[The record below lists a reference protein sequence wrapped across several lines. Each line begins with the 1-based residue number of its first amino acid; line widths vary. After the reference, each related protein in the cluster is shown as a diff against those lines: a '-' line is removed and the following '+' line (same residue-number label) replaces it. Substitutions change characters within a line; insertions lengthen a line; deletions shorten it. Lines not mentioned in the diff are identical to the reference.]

1 MSPSRSLFLLL
12 AGGVVLAAGSTLA
25 APEPARPAPKKDEP
39 PPAQADAK
47 PGLHLSVYHDNFA
60 LVKDRRELPD
70 DFKPGLNVVQF
81 RDVAATL
88 DPTSVHFRSLTDPS
102 AQVVEQNYEFDLVS
116 ADKLLQKYVDQKIT
130 VHTRDGKTYAGTLLS
145 FDPQRL
151 VLAADRDK
159 GPIFLVERGDN
170 VKRIQFSTLP
180 EGLLTRPTLVWE
192 VEANKAGKHLVE
204 VSYIAQQVRWRS
216 DYNLVL
222 SADETHADLSGWV
235 TVENNSG
242 TAFRD
247 AHVKLLAGDP
257 RPDYQNMPWS
267 FGPSYY
273 KLVRTLPPTNR
284 LGDDPSRAFGDY
296 RVYTLPEAT
305 SVGNSQIKQVEL
317 IKAGRVPVTT
327 TYLYDGAKLEWFRY
341 GMYWDPGFGREE
353 NKKVNVLVELQN
365 RAENHLGI
373 ALPKGKCRVYKKD
386 SDGALEFIGE
396 DQVNHT
402 GRDETLVLDI
412 GDAFDIVGERK
423 QTEFRKVNDREYTES
438 FEIKVR
444 NHKKEDVTVKVLEK
458 LYRYGEWTVLQK
470 SQAYDKIDSRTIVF
484 PVKVPADKEAMVTY
498 QVDYRW

>member
-1 MSPSRSLFLLL
+1 LL
-12 AGGVVLAAGSTLA
+12 AGGVLLAAGSTVA
-25 APEPARPAPKKDEP
+25 GPEPARRAPQKDEP
-39 PPAQADAK
+39 PPAQADAR
-47 PGLHLSVYHDNFA
+47 PGLHLTIYHDNFA

-70 DFKPGLNVVQF
+70 DFRPGLNVVRF

-88 DPTSVHFRSLTDPS
+88 DPTSVHFRSLTDPR

-116 ADKLLQKYVDQKIT
+116 ADKLLQKYIDQKIT
-130 VHTRDGKTYAGTLLS
+130 VHTRDGKSYEGVLLS

-192 VEANKAGKHLVE
+192 VEANRGGKHLVE
-204 VSYIAQQVRWRS
+204 VSYLAQQVRWRS

-235 TVENNSG
+235 TVENHSG

-257 RPDYQNMPWS
+257 RPDYQTMSW
-267 FGPSYY
+267 GWGASYY

-284 LGDDPSRAFGDY
+284 FGDDPSRAFGDY
-296 RVYTLPEAT
+296 RMYTLPEAT
-305 SVGNSQIKQVEL
+305 SVGNNQIKQVEL
-317 IKAGRVPVTT
+317 IKANQVPVTK
-327 TYLYDGAKLEWFRY
+327 TYLYDGAQIQWVRY
-341 GMYWDPGFGREE
+341 GGYWDPGYGGQE
-353 NKKVNVLVELQN
+353 NKKVNVLVEIQN

-373 ALPKGKCRVYKKD
+373 ALPKGKCRTYKKD
-386 SDGALEFIGE
+386 SDGALEFVGE
-396 DQVNHT
+396 DEVSHT
-402 GRDETLVLDI
+402 GRDEAVVLYL
-412 GDAFDIVGERK
+412 GDAFDLVGERK
-423 QTEFRKVNDREYTES
+423 RTEFHKVNDREYTES

-444 NHKKEDVTVKVLEK
+444 NHKKEAVTVKVLEK
-458 LYRYGEWTVLQK
+458 LYRGGEWSIVQK
-470 SQAYDKIDSRTIVF
+470 SQAYEQIDSRTIAF
-484 PVKVPADKEAMVTY
+484 PVKVPADQEATVTY
-498 QVDYRW
+498 LVDYRW